1 MEATIFAFY
10 TVALIML
17 IGFFGML
24 FFRKTSIP
32 DVIFLLLFGVV
43 LGPITHVID
52 IEAIYGVLPYM
63 AMFAISI
70 LLFDSGLRINI
81 DRLLE
86 KGKTVIGTSILSFI
100 LSLTV
105 ITLFLKYMLYLRWA
119 YSLMLGS
126 ILAVSGSM
134 TLITLI
140 RQMPVKEEALLTL
153 TLEMALTNVL
163 SIIIA
168 LSCLEYINL
177 KIVPIGRILV
187 MLTSKFSTGILIG
200 LIVGVI
206 WLVVI
211 YMLREEE
218 YFYMFTL
225 SVLIGA
231 YSLAETLGG
240 SGALASLIFGLVLG
254 NDEKIASVMGLK
266 IKIEELR
273 PIRDLT
279 KRFHSEITFLM
290 RSFFFVLLGLTY
302 FFGDVTEI
310 VFGAIITGLL
320 SISRFIAISIVTIK
334 GTLASERKILTCALG
349 RGLVTAVLG
358 IMPMQFS
365 LKYSELMLGLVVNI
379 IFFSNILMAITLS
392 TIREYR
398 LWRKKLEGIVKEE
411 EKPQTNSGS

>member
-1 MEATIFAFY
+1 MEATILAFY

-32 DVIFLLLFGVV
+32 DVVFLLLFGVI
-43 LGPITHVID
+43 LGPLTHIIN
-52 IEAIYGVLPYM
+52 IEAIYGVLPYI

-70 LLFDSGLRINI
+70 LLFDSGMRINI

-86 KGKTVIGTSILSFI
+86 KGKTIVGTSLLSFI

-105 ITLFLKYMLYLRWA
+105 VTLLLRYMLSLGWS
-119 YSLMLGS
+119 YSLMIS
-126 ILAVSGSM
+126 SMIAVSGSM

-140 RQMPVKEEALLTL
+140 RKMPIKEETLLTL
-153 TLEMALTNVL
+153 TLEMALTNVI

-168 LSCLEYINL
+168 ISCLEYLNL
-177 KIVPIGRILV
+177 KIVPLERILI

-254 NDEKIASVMGLK
+254 NDEKIASIMGLT

-302 FFGDVTEI
+302 FFGDITEI
-310 VFGAIITGLL
+310 IFGAIITSLL
-320 SISRFIAISIVTIK
+320 FISRFIAISIITVK
-334 GTLASERKILTCALG
+334 STLSSERKILTCALG

-358 IMPMQFS
+358 IMPKQYNLM
-365 LKYSELMLGLVVNI
+365 YSELILGLVVNI

-398 LWRKKLEGIVKEE
+398 LWRKRLEEVVKEE
-411 EKPQTNSGS
+411 EQSLNQQ

>member
-1 MEATIFAFY
+1 M
-10 TVALIML
+10 
-17 IGFFGML
+17 
-24 FFRKTSIP
+24 
-32 DVIFLLLFGVV
+32 
-43 LGPITHVID
+43 
-52 IEAIYGVLPYM
+52 
-63 AMFAISI
+63 
-70 LLFDSGLRINI
+70 
-81 DRLLE
+81 
-86 KGKTVIGTSILSFI
+86 
-100 LSLTV
+100 
-105 ITLFLKYMLYLRWA
+105 
-119 YSLMLGS
+119 
-126 ILAVSGSM
+126 
-134 TLITLI
+134 
-140 RQMPVKEEALLTL
+140 
-153 TLEMALTNVL
+153 
-163 SIIIA
+163 
-168 LSCLEYINL
+168 
-177 KIVPIGRILV
+177 KIVPIEKILV

-200 LIVGVI
+200 LIVGII

-302 FFGDVTEI
+302 FFGDLTEI
-310 VFGAIITGLL
+310 IFGAIITSLL
-320 SISRFIAISIVTIK
+320 FISRFIAISIVTIK

-358 IMPMQFS
+358 IMPMQFG

-398 LWRKKLEGIVKEE
+398 LWRKRLEEIVKEE
-411 EKPQTNSGS
+411 EQPQE

>member
-1 MEATIFAFY
+1 MEATILAFY
-10 TVALIML
+10 TIALIML

-32 DVIFLLLFGVV
+32 DVVFLLLFGVI
-43 LGPITHVID
+43 LGPLTHIIN
-52 IEAIYGVLPYM
+52 IEAIYGVLPYI

-70 LLFDSGLRINI
+70 LLFDSGMRINI

-86 KGKTVIGTSILSFI
+86 KGKTIVGTSLLSFI

-105 ITLFLKYMLYLRWA
+105 VTLLLRYMLSLGWS
-119 YSLMLGS
+119 YSLMIS
-126 ILAVSGSM
+126 SMIAVSGSM

-140 RQMPVKEEALLTL
+140 RKMPIKEETLLTL
-153 TLEMALTNVL
+153 TLEMALTNVI

-168 LSCLEYINL
+168 ISCLEYLNL
-177 KIVPIGRILV
+177 KIVPLERILI

-254 NDEKIASVMGLK
+254 NDEKIASIMGLT

-302 FFGDVTEI
+302 FFGDITEI
-310 VFGAIITGLL
+310 IFGAIITSLL
-320 SISRFIAISIVTIK
+320 FISRFIAISIITVK
-334 GTLASERKILTCALG
+334 STLSSERKILTCALG

-358 IMPMQFS
+358 IMPKQYNLM
-365 LKYSELMLGLVVNI
+365 YSELILGLVVNI

-398 LWRKKLEGIVKEE
+398 LWRKRLEEVVKEE
-411 EKPQTNSGS
+411 EQSLNQQ